1 MQLERM
7 RDEFATFV
15 SCATNQCGMNLECA
29 EHTYTPR
36 HPTDVATAGI
46 GHVERFGL
54 WTCVVV
60 PLSVPVLVACVFSL
74 YVTIPSE
81 SKPSFS
87 SMILYQDFK
96 RLPSSEYSCS
106 SCIAIYERMDALQ
119 KNQARNWGRYCLL
132 VRKSVTSQVTRLVD
146 LCNEDLR

>member
-60 PLSVPVLVACVFSL
+60 PLYSTGSRSVCFFFVCHD
-74 YVTIPSE
+74 TE
-81 SKPSFS
+81 
-87 SMILYQDFK
+87 
-96 RLPSSEYSCS
+96 
-106 SCIAIYERMDALQ
+106 
-119 KNQARNWGRYCLL
+119 
-132 VRKSVTSQVTRLVD
+132 
-146 LCNEDLR
+146 